1 MSNFVTLPTG
11 KIWIP
16 IVEVVHNVCQTVVT
30 NQRISMRSNSILFQ
44 NNGNCDVIL
53 DSGFTIKPDQ
63 SYQFGDTQP
72 STVVILE
79 TIARFDEA
87 SATGS
92 PVVKRLQIT
101 QIQSKFS
108 GSGFYIDTPPAQP

>member
-1 MSNFVTLPTG
+1 MSNFVTLSNRQ
-11 KIWIP
+11 IWIP
-16 IVEVVHNVCQTVVT
+16 LIEVVHNVCPMVT
-30 NQRISMRSNSILFQ
+30 QSQRVSMRSNAILFQ

-79 TIARFDEA
+79 TMVRFDEA

-92 PVVKRLQIT
+92 PVVKQLQIVEM
-101 QIQSKFS
+101 QSNFS
-108 GSGFYIDTPPAQP
+108 GSGYYVDLPPVQP

>member
-92 PVVKRLQIT
+92 PVVKSLQIT
-101 QIQSKFS
+101 EIQSNFS
-108 GSGFYIDTPPAQP
+108 GSGFYIDTPPVQP

>member
-1 MSNFVTLPTG
+1 MTNFVNLLTG

-16 IVEVVHNVCQTVVT
+16 IVEVVHNVCQTVIQS
-30 NQRISMRSNSILFQ
+30 QRVSMRSNAILFQ
-44 NNGNCDVIL
+44 NNGNCNIIL
-53 DSGFTIKPDQ
+53 DSGFTLKPDQ

-79 TIARFDEA
+79 TMVRFDEA

-92 PVVKRLQIT
+92 PVVKSLQIT
-101 QIQSKFS
+101 EIQANFS
-108 GSGFYIDTPPAQP
+108 GSGFYIDNPPVQP